1 LVFGIICLLLLP
13 AKIQAAGDA
22 RDIDSVLSA
31 AESVFQNMSR
41 AAYPA
46 LWAGLSNQTRKSI
59 IQNVRK
65 ALEKIGF
72 DYTAERIRVD
82 FATGGELAGNY
93 WVNYVSQFDPKLI
106 LEESKWTMGQLK
118 KDTAEIIIRHK
129 KSDRDAIL
137 KMFREE
143 GAWKVGLDETFP
155 TRK

>member
-1 LVFGIICLLLLP
+1 MCCLLLPMKLH
-13 AKIQAAGDA
+13 AADDA

-31 AESVFQNMSR
+31 ADSVFQNMSR

-46 LWAGLSNQTRKSI
+46 LWAGLSIQTRKSI
-59 IQNVRK
+59 IQNVFK
-65 ALEKIGF
+65 ALNKIGF
-72 DYTAERIRVD
+72 VDYPEERIRVD
-82 FATGGELAGNY
+82 FASGGELASNY